1 MFTVAHMCNVV
12 AGEISVVNSLTL
24 DPHASRWRRR
34 LLAMRYRWLGL
45 MQSPTSMLGVLLALL
60 FIYLIAIPV
69 GSLLLDGVQV
79 QFGDERRIGALTGDW
94 TYYYLLR
101 TLNSPIADTMFW
113 QPLWHTLRVASG
125 VILLSLTLGGFLAW
139 LVTRSNLRGRAW
151 FATALIVPYMLPAW
165 TFAMAWTTLFRNR
178 SIGGQQGWLEAMGMS
193 PPDWLAYGELPII
206 LILTLNYIPFVILL
220 FGNALRRFDAQ
231 LEDSAR
237 ILGASSLTVVCRILL
252 PLMLPSLLSAC
263 VLIFAKVLGEFG
275 VSYLLGLPVNYTVL
289 STSLFRSIELRQ
301 TGVAAVV
308 ACAIMLL
315 GVLSLLLDA
324 TLLKEARK
332 FVTVSGK
339 GGLLRQQDLG
349 RWQWPA
355 FGLVSW
361 VFIVSVLLPLCVL
374 LLSTLMRVPGD
385 FSVAN
390 FTLDFWIGDR
400 LGTVAENRGILLSPN
415 LWRAAWNTLWIV
427 GIAAISAGVLGLLVG
442 YVVVRT
448 PVSWLALLLRQ
459 VTFFPYLVP
468 GIAFAAAY
476 LSLFAEPRG
485 PLPALYG
492 TVTLLI
498 LALIADEMPY
508 ASRAGISSMM
518 QFGKE
523 PEEAAQMAGAGWWR
537 RLLCIVM
544 PIQKGALV
552 TGILLPFIS
561 GINGLS
567 LFVMLAVPSTDVL
580 TTYALRLIDYNYLQ
594 AANAVVLL
602 VCLLAF
608 TGTLL
613 AQQLTRTNLA
623 QGVGN

>member
-1 MFTVAHMCNVV
+1 MNT
-12 AGEISVVNSLTL
+12 LTCR
-24 DPHASRWRRR
+24 PMPWRTH
-34 LLAMRYRWLGL
+34 LLMLRYRWYGL
-45 MQSPTSMLGVLLALL
+45 TQSPTTLFGLLLALL
-60 FIYLIAIPV
+60 FLYVIAVPV
-69 GSLLLDGVQV
+69 GSLLLDGIQV

-94 TYYYLLR
+94 TAYYLLR
-101 TLNSPIADTMFW
+101 TLNSPVADTMFW

-125 VILLSLTLGGFLAW
+125 VILLSLTLGSLLAW

-151 FATALIVPYMLPAW
+151 FATTLIVPYMLPAW

-178 SIGGQQGWLEAMGMS
+178 SVGGQQGWLEAMGMS

-237 ILGASSLTVVCRILL
+237 ILGANSLTVVWRILL

-315 GVLSLLLDA
+315 GVVSLLLDA

-355 FGLVSW
+355 LGLVSG

-385 FSVAN
+385 FSVTN
-390 FTLDFWIGDR
+390 FTLDFWIGDH
-400 LGTVAENRGILLSPN
+400 LDSVAETSGVLLSPN

-427 GIAAISAGVLGLLVG
+427 GVAAISAGVLGLLVG

-448 PVSWLALLLRQ
+448 PFGWLALLLRQ

-476 LSLFAEPRG
+476 LSLFAEPQG

-518 QFGKE
+518 QLGKE

-613 AQQLTRTNLA
+613 AQKLTRTNLA

>member
-1 MFTVAHMCNVV
+1 MNT
-12 AGEISVVNSLTL
+12 LTCR
-24 DPHASRWRRR
+24 PMPWRTH
-34 LLAMRYRWLGL
+34 LLMLRYRWYGL
-45 MQSPTSMLGVLLALL
+45 TQSPTTLFGLLLALL
-60 FIYLIAIPV
+60 FLYVIAVPV
-69 GSLLLDGVQV
+69 GSLLLDGIQV

-94 TYYYLLR
+94 TAYYLLR
-101 TLNSPIADTMFW
+101 TLNSPVADTMFW

-125 VILLSLTLGGFLAW
+125 VILLSLTLGSLLAW

-151 FATALIVPYMLPAW
+151 FATTLIVPYMLPAW

-178 SIGGQQGWLEAMGMS
+178 SVGGQQGWLEAMGMS

-237 ILGASSLTVVCRILL
+237 ILGANSLTVVWRILL

-315 GVLSLLLDA
+315 GVVSLLLDA

-355 FGLVSW
+355 LGLVSG
-361 VFIVSVLLPLCVL
+361 VFIVSVLLPLCIL

-390 FTLDFWIGDR
+390 FTLDFWIGDH
-400 LGTVAENRGILLSPN
+400 LDSVAETSGVLLSPN

-427 GIAAISAGVLGLLVG
+427 GVAAISAGVLGLLVG

-448 PVSWLALLLRQ
+448 PFGWLALLLRQ

-518 QFGKE
+518 QLGKE
-523 PEEAAQMAGAGWWR
+523 PEEAAQMVGAGWWR

-613 AQQLTRTNLA
+613 AQKLTRTNLA

>member
-1 MFTVAHMCNVV
+1 MNT
-12 AGEISVVNSLTL
+12 LTCR
-24 DPHASRWRRR
+24 PMPWRTH
-34 LLAMRYRWLGL
+34 LLMLRYRWYGL
-45 MQSPTSMLGVLLALL
+45 TQSPTTLFGLLLALL
-60 FIYLIAIPV
+60 FLYVIAVPV
-69 GSLLLDGVQV
+69 GSLLLDGIQV

-94 TYYYLLR
+94 TAYYLLR
-101 TLNSPIADTMFW
+101 TLNSPVADTMFW

-125 VILLSLTLGGFLAW
+125 VILLSLTLGSLLAW

-151 FATALIVPYMLPAW
+151 FATTLIVPYMLPAW

-178 SIGGQQGWLEAMGMS
+178 SVGGQQGWLEAMGMS

-237 ILGASSLTVVCRILL
+237 ILGANSLTVVWRILL

-315 GVLSLLLDA
+315 GVVSLLLDA

-355 FGLVSW
+355 LGLVSG

-390 FTLDFWIGDR
+390 FTLDFWIGDH
-400 LGTVAENRGILLSPN
+400 LDSVAETSGVLLSPN

-427 GIAAISAGVLGLLVG
+427 GVAAVSAGVLGLLVG

-448 PVSWLALLLRQ
+448 PFSWLALLLRQ

-518 QFGKE
+518 QLGKE

-613 AQQLTRTNLA
+613 AQKLTRTNLA

>member
-1 MFTVAHMCNVV
+1 MNT
-12 AGEISVVNSLTL
+12 LTCR
-24 DPHASRWRRR
+24 PMPWRTH
-34 LLAMRYRWLGL
+34 LLMLRYRWYGL
-45 MQSPTSMLGVLLALL
+45 TQSPTTLFGLLLALL
-60 FIYLIAIPV
+60 FLYVIAVPV
-69 GSLLLDGVQV
+69 GSLLLDGIQV

-94 TYYYLLR
+94 TAYYLLR
-101 TLNSPIADTMFW
+101 TLNSPVADTMFW

-125 VILLSLTLGGFLAW
+125 VILLSLTLGSLLAW

-178 SIGGQQGWLEAMGMS
+178 SVGGQQGWLEAMGMS

-237 ILGASSLTVVCRILL
+237 ILGANSLTVVWRILL

-315 GVLSLLLDA
+315 GVVSLLLDA

-339 GGLLRQQDLG
+339 SGLLRQQDLG

-355 FGLVSW
+355 LGLVSG

-390 FTLDFWIGDR
+390 FTLDFWIGDH
-400 LGTVAENRGILLSPN
+400 LDSVAETSGVLLSPN

-427 GIAAISAGVLGLLVG
+427 GVAAISAGVLGLLVG

-448 PVSWLALLLRQ
+448 PFGWLALLLRQ

-518 QFGKE
+518 QLGKE

-580 TTYALRLIDYNYLQ
+580 TTYALRLIDHNYLQ

-613 AQQLTRTNLA
+613 AQKLTRTNLA

>member
-1 MFTVAHMCNVV
+1 M
-12 AGEISVVNSLTL
+12 
-24 DPHASRWRRR
+24 PWRTH
-34 LLAMRYRWLGL
+34 LLMLRYRWYGL
-45 MQSPTSMLGVLLALL
+45 TQSPTTLFGLLLALL
-60 FIYLIAIPV
+60 FLYVIAVPV
-69 GSLLLDGVQV
+69 GSLLLDGIQV

-94 TYYYLLR
+94 TAYYLLR
-101 TLNSPIADTMFW
+101 TLNSPVADTMFW

-125 VILLSLTLGGFLAW
+125 VILLSLSLGSLLAW

-151 FATALIVPYMLPAW
+151 FATTLIVPYMLPAW

-178 SIGGQQGWLEAMGMS
+178 SVGGQQGWLEAMGMS

-237 ILGASSLTVVCRILL
+237 ILGANSLTVVWRILL

-315 GVLSLLLDA
+315 GVVSLLLDA

-355 FGLVSW
+355 LGLVSG

-390 FTLDFWIGDR
+390 FTLDFWIGDH
-400 LGTVAENRGILLSPN
+400 LDSVAETSGVLLSPN

-427 GIAAISAGVLGLLVG
+427 GVAAISAGVLGLLVG

-448 PVSWLALLLRQ
+448 PFGWLALLLRQ

-518 QFGKE
+518 QLGKE
-523 PEEAAQMAGAGWWR
+523 PEEAAQIAGAGWWG

-613 AQQLTRTNLA
+613 AQKLTRTNLA

>member
-1 MFTVAHMCNVV
+1 MNT
-12 AGEISVVNSLTL
+12 LTCR
-24 DPHASRWRRR
+24 PMPWRTH
-34 LLAMRYRWLGL
+34 LLMLRYRWYGL
-45 MQSPTSMLGVLLALL
+45 TQSPTTLFGLLLALL
-60 FIYLIAIPV
+60 FLYVIALPV
-69 GSLLLDGVQV
+69 GSLLLDGIQV

-94 TYYYLLR
+94 TAYYLLR
-101 TLNSPIADTMFW
+101 TLNSPVADTMFW

-125 VILLSLTLGGFLAW
+125 VILLSLTLGSLLAW

-178 SIGGQQGWLEAMGMS
+178 SVGGQQGWLEAMGMS

-237 ILGASSLTVVCRILL
+237 ILGANSLTVVWRILL

-315 GVLSLLLDA
+315 GVVSLLLDA

-390 FTLDFWIGDR
+390 FTLDFWIGDH
-400 LGTVAENRGILLSPN
+400 LDSVAETSGVLLSPN

-427 GIAAISAGVLGLLVG
+427 GVAAISAGVLGLLVG

-448 PVSWLALLLRQ
+448 PFGWLALLLRQ

-476 LSLFAEPRG
+476 LSLFAEPQG

-518 QFGKE
+518 QLGKE

-613 AQQLTRTNLA
+613 AQKLTRTNLA